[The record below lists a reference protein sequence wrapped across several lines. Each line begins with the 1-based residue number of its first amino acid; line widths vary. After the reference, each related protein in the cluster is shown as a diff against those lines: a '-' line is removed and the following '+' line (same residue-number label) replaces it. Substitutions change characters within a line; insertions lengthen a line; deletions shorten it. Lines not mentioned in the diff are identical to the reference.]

1 MESVLLCSFF
11 SALIIVGTAY
21 ENIAFNRPAWQENP
35 FNILTWGA
43 EFAVDG
49 RYSDLS
55 TSGGQCV
62 ISEVGQSTAEWRVD
76 LGRVLSIHHIF
87 IQYRTENVA
96 WNANNGYTNRFLGY
110 SVYISNS
117 TNKEDGKLCFK
128 DTNYTKATI
137 PNPTNITC
145 ITHGRYVIY
154 YNNRT
159 HPPYPDGY
167 STNGAFNELCELEV
181 YGCPVTGYY
190 GEDCSLSCPQNCQEG
205 HCHIVDGTCL
215 GCVPGYTGA
224 RCDKEC
230 SVGKFGQNC
239 SYLCGN
245 CLKKEQC
252 HHINGTCLNG
262 CVENYNGSYCTQA
275 IALTYGDPAS
285 VSEPYTTLY
294 VCIPIIILS
303 VSLNVYLIIRH
314 LRNRNSEEKQQKNP
328 ENVDEHVETTRL
340 SKTVY
345 DQVEENSAYQE
356 LGETTK
362 ESQYDKLK

>member
-1 MESVLLCSFF
+1 MSHGV
-11 SALIIVGTAY
+11 
-21 ENIAFNRPAWQENP
+21 
-35 FNILTWGA
+35 
-43 EFAVDG
+43 
-49 RYSDLS
+49 
-55 TSGGQCV
+55 
-62 ISEVGQSTAEWRVD
+62 
-76 LGRVLSIHHIF
+76 
-87 IQYRTENVA
+87 
-96 WNANNGYTNRFLGY
+96 NANNGYTNRFLGY
-110 SVYISNS
+110 SVYISN
-117 TNKEDGKLCFK
+117 GKLCFK

-167 STNGAFNELCELEV
+167 STNGAYNELCELEV

-190 GEDCSLSCPQNCQEG
+190 GEDCSLPCPQNCQEG

-230 SVGKFGQNC
+230 TNNKYGVECDSTCGK
-239 SYLCGN
+239 
-245 CLKKEQC
+245 
-252 HHINGTCLNG
+252 CLNG
-262 CVENYNGSYCTQA
+262 V
-275 IALTYGDPAS
+275 
-285 VSEPYTTLY
+285 
-294 VCIPIIILS
+294 
-303 VSLNVYLIIRH
+303 RH
-314 LRNRNSEEKQQKNP
+314 LRNKNSEEKQQKNP

-362 ESQYDKLK
+362 ESHFGASSL